1 MLGMEVQEMNFEII
15 RNKIDLAKILGE
27 PQAIL
32 FLWVNWAVHAQN
44 AQKHVEETVSR
55 SQLASVIPIYLADV
69 SNQEGEVWDALIEW
83 LLLEGRPVGQLLVSG
98 VGPLLWLRD
107 GHVVLHVLSVNLY
120 SAEKLAAVTESVFR
134 DVLPAAWG

>member
-98 VGPLLWLRD
+98 VGP
-107 GHVVLHVLSVNLY
+107 
-120 SAEKLAAVTESVFR
+120 
-134 DVLPAAWG
+134 